1 MGSYR
6 RWKTRNEGRR
16 ERKQAMSD
24 NRVKVPTGQLEAALM
39 DRGHLFCMQASQQP
53 LSESQYCQLVKEI
66 LKAGNRWLSENPIV
80 PTHSEVNSILAMVQF
95 QSLRGTSLDGL
106 QDFAAMW
113 QRRMF
118 LAPPEPEV
126 GQAAKRVME
135 NMMGCT
141 FTPAEADA
149 ILRELSFVAHGW
161 RVPSTASCSACDN
174 GQSLERGEGTH
185 REGTRQHPV
194 EPQEESVYWRVV
206 NAMGAVTL
214 SRKDGD
220 RILEY
225 VRGAIHG

>member
-1 MGSYR
+1 MSESGTMR
-6 RWKTRNEGRR
+6 DELRKTSMSESRVVVPEGMLKAAKESEEEYLRDNQSRDVCR
-16 ERKQAMSD
+16 E
-24 NRVKVPTGQLEAALM
+24 VILEASL
-39 DRGHLFCMQASQQP
+39 
-53 LSESQYCQLVKEI
+53 
-66 LKAGNRWLSENPIV
+66 RWLSENPMF

-118 LAPPEPEV
+118 LAPPDPEV

-141 FTPAEADA
+141 FTPTEADA

-161 RVPSTASCSACDN
+161 RVPSTASCPACDN

-194 EPQEESVYWRVV
+194 EPEVPEGIEDLLKD
-206 NAMGAVTL
+206 MAVGMDHGM
-214 SRKDGD
+214 SE
-220 RILEY
+220 RIIEAY
-225 VRGAIHG
+225 RRGQKEK

>member
-1 MGSYR
+1 MSESR
-6 RWKTRNEGRR
+6 VVVPEG
-16 ERKQAMSD
+16 
-24 NRVKVPTGQLEAALM
+24 GLEAAVAAAWKHIGF
-39 DRGHLFCMQASQQP
+39 DYPQASPRIQ
-53 LSESQYCQLVKEI
+53 KEI
-66 LKAGNRWLSENPIV
+66 EDGYRAGLEAFVRWLSENPMV

-141 FTPAEADA
+141 FTPTEADA

-161 RVPSTASCSACDN
+161 RVPSTASCPACDH

-185 REGTRQHPV
+185 REGARQHPV
-194 EPQEESVYWRVV
+194 EPEVSPSTELYRAFHRAWSSKVRTEGY
-206 NAMGAVTL
+206 N
-214 SRKDGD
+214 KDD
-220 RILEY
+220 WNKLDSLLNRCLYPQKSAELP
-225 VRGAIHG
+225 